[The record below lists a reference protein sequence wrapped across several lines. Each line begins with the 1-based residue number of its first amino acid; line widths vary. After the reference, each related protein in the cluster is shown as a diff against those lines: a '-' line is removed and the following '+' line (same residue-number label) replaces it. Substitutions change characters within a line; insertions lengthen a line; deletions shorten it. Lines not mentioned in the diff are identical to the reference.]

1 MTLTA
6 LSRDL
11 LNKYTDYAQRVINGD
26 IVACQYVKLAC
37 QRYLDWM
44 DRDDMVFIP
53 EKVERVVNF
62 IGKLRHFTGK
72 MNGKPFVLSDFQ
84 FWIICA
90 IFGFY
95 RGDRRVVRNAYIELA
110 RKNGKSFFASAIA
123 LYMLIADG
131 ENNAEVE
138 LVANSTKQAKIVF
151 QMCKNLVDGIDKKHK
166 YFKSY
171 RDNIRFDYTKSFLQ
185 VLSSDA
191 GVNDGWNSLMTI
203 IDEYHSAKDDSM
215 YNVMKSSQG
224 NRESPLMVVITTA
237 GFNLFSPCY
246 QLRRT
251 NIEILQGVKTDDT
264 VFAAIYTL
272 DDGDDWQDSRN
283 FIKANPN
290 LGVSVNEQWLE
301 EQITQAKNNSSLEV
315 GVRTKNLNQWI
326 SSSDIWIN
334 NDQLLQSTKRLN
346 LRNFSGLIS
355 YVGVDLAAVSDLTAV
370 CALIPKDGLFYFK
383 IWYYLPQSCLFN
395 NSNAELYKKWERLG
409 YLTITAGN
417 VTDYDY
423 LLADLLKLNDTVY
436 IEKVA
441 YDSYNA
447 TQWAIN
453 SEAAGLPLEPFSQ
466 ALWNFNRPTKEL
478 ERLIK
483 CGKVVIDDNEI
494 TRWCFSNVSLK
505 IDYNENVKPIK
516 TEKQQKIDGV
526 VAMIQALGA
535 YLGEPQYNNT
545 ITAI

>member
-1 MTLTA
+1 MK
-6 LSRDL
+6 RE
-11 LNKYTDYAQRVINGD
+11 
-26 IVACQYVKLAC
+26 
-37 QRYLDWM
+37 
-44 DRDDMVFIP
+44 DMEFIP
-53 EKVERVVNF
+53 ERVDRVVNF
-62 IGKLRHFTGK
+62 IHKLKHFTGK

-84 FWIICA
+84 FWIVCA

-95 RGDRRVVRNAYIELA
+95 RGGKRVIRNVYIELA

-191 GVNDGWNSLMTI
+191 GNNDGWNSYLTI
-203 IDEYHSAKDDSM
+203 VDEYHSAKDDQM

-224 NRESPLMVVITTA
+224 NRENPLMMVITTA

-246 QLRRT
+246 QLRKT
-251 NIEILQGVKTDDT
+251 NIEILEGVKQDDS

-272 DDGDDWQDSRN
+272 DDGDDWKDEKN

-290 LGVSVNEQWLE
+290 LGVSVSAEWLKEQVL
-301 EQITQAKNNSSLEV
+301 QATNNTSLEV

-326 SSSDIWIN
+326 SSSDIWIDN
-334 NDQLLQSTKRLN
+334 ETLLKNTEKVELE
-346 LRNFSGLIS
+346 GDKC
-355 YVGVDLAAVSDLTAV
+355 YVGVDLSAVSDLTAASV
-370 CALIPKDGLFYFK
+370 MIPKGDKMYFK
-383 IWYYLPQSCLFN
+383 TFYYLPASCLQN
-395 NSNAELYKKWERLG
+395 NSNALLYAEWKRRG
-409 YLTITAGN
+409 YLTITSGN
-417 VTDYDY
+417 VVDYDY
-423 LLADLLKLNDTVY
+423 LLNDLLKVNDKVY
-436 IEKVA
+436 IEKIA
-441 YDSYNA
+441 YDQYNA

-453 SEAAGLPLEPFSQ
+453 ATTAGLPLEPYSQ

-483 CGKVVIDDNEI
+483 CGKVVIDDNPI
-494 TRWCFSNVSLK
+494 TRFCFQNVVLK
-505 IDYNENVKPIK
+505 YDHNDNVKPTKI
-516 TEKQQKIDGV
+516 ENQNKIDGV
-526 VAMIQALGA
+526 IAMIQALGA
-535 YLGEPQYNNT
+535 YLTTPQYNNE
-545 ITAI
+545 IYVV